1 MRYKKVRL
9 VLFSPIRLNTLRSII
24 KKEMLKLV
32 FSEKS
37 DLTQIGLFVGIKVRF
52 RVKNTLNRVCFWT

>member
-24 KKEMLKLV
+24 KKEMLKLM
-32 FSEKS
+32 FSKKS

-52 RVKNTLNRVCFWT
+52 RVKNTLNRAYFWT